1 MRSIDR
7 WPGVAPE
14 GRWATEL
21 FDALMEETDRSPAE
35 LRARARQLRAQADTT
50 EIAGHRAAALLLA
63 ARYQETAATR
73 APEL

>member
-1 MRSIDR
+1 MRSVET

-21 FDALMEETDRSPAE
+21 FDELMEETDRSPAE
-35 LRARARQLRAQADTT
+35 LRARAGELRARAEAT

-63 ARYQETAATR
+63 ARYEGTASARETAA
-73 APEL
+73 